1 MVVVR
6 GAAAARARRGP
17 ALGNFV
23 LMMGEDKVPAA
34 CMGGGSSDDFTRG
47 GSRDATTAISH
58 IFQSLAVGPL
68 MRNLL
73 SV

>member
-34 CMGGGSSDDFTRG
+34 CMGGDPVTTLHG
-47 GSRDATTAISH
+47 GDPGTPRQPFHTFSN
-58 IFQSLAVGPL
+58 PW
-68 MRNLL
+68 LL
-73 SV
+73 DH